1 MIRVNRE
8 KAEAVTLTRLRLER
22 ELRMTELDM
31 QFMRALEAGEDTSVV
46 VVQKQALR
54 DVTLCDLSGLSLE
67 QLGALTLDAALQ
79 LPKAPV

>member
-8 KAEAVTLTRLRLER
+8 KAEAVALTRLRLER
-22 ELRMTELDM
+22 EPRMTELDM
-31 QFMRALEAGEDTSVV
+31 QFMRALEAGKDTSVI

-79 LPKAPV
+79 LPKAPL

>member
-8 KAEAVTLTRLRLER
+8 KAEAATLTRLRLER

-31 QFMRALEAGEDTSVV
+31 QFMRALEAGEDTSVI

>member
-1 MIRVNRE
+1 MIIINRA
-8 KAEAVTLTRLRLER
+8 KAEEVTLDRLRAER
-22 ELRMTELDM
+22 NPRLAYLDL
-31 QFMRALEAGEDTSVV
+31 QFMRAIEQGQDTSAIAAE
-46 VVQKQALR
+46 KQALR